1 MLLNPCRLLSGAILL
16 IAGLPLFAQTNI
28 VLDGNQEGR
37 IFQGIGALSA
47 GASSRLLIDYPEP
60 QRSQILDYLFKPGYG
75 AALQHLKV
83 EIGGGV
89 NSTDGT
95 EPTHMRTATDTNYSR
110 GYEWWLMEEAKKR
123 NPGIMLDC
131 LAWGAPAWIG
141 GGNYYSQDMADYVV
155 KFIKGAKD
163 VYGLDINYTGIANE
177 RYYDVAWI
185 KLLRRTLDTNGL
197 NHVGIVV
204 ADQSEPDMIP
214 FPTPPADST
223 IWGIAGVIN
232 QDPELKAAVAAI
244 GGHYPFRHGTNM
256 SAAAL
261 ASGLPLWSSEDG
273 PWSGDWLAV
282 SDVNRLPL
290 QASYNRNYI
299 LCKITKTEVWSP
311 ISSYYDNLPVP
322 GSGLMRANTP
332 WSGHYDVQSAI
343 WVTAHTTQFASPG
356 WTYLEGGAS
365 ALLPQGGSMVT
376 LKSTNNADYSI
387 IIETSDAT
395 LPQTIGFQLTNGLS
409 VATLHVWQT
418 TQTNQFM
425 QIGQVAPTNGYFSY
439 TFQPGAIYTLT
450 TTTGQGKG
458 GATPPASAPFP
469 LPFKDDFESYSN
481 NVTPKYFSDL
491 AGTFE
496 TVTRADGQ
504 GKALRQVEL
513 QSGIQWVGE
522 FNPFTLIG
530 NATWTDYE
538 VSSDVLLETNG
549 FVFLYGRVGQVGWA
563 APPPGYWLAVNNS
576 PGVWELR
583 NATGVLATGS
593 VSFATNVWHQLRLA
607 MQGSRIRGYVD
618 GNQVCDIK
626 DFSYGAGMAGL
637 GCGVHGAQF
646 DNFCIRPLHSG
657 ACNLAPGATASASS
671 SWSSAYLPG
680 AANDGDYGTR
690 WNVGNGATTNQW
702 LELDFPTVTTYNR
715 VVVSQLGT
723 RISSYVIQHWGGSAW
738 QDDYAGGQMQPVEV
752 DNLNTVTASKMRL
765 LITAFS
771 TGPSIYE
778 MGVYNDGPA
787 GNIGATATAS
797 ASSSW
802 NSSYTPNYA
811 NDGRFATRWNS
822 ASGTSAGEWLQL
834 NFPAPVSFNQV
845 VLSQFVDRITAYKIQ
860 YGSGGAW
867 TDMVNATSNLGVNAM
882 LSLPTVTSSKVR
894 LFVVSATDT
903 PSINEFQVFNQ
914 PAAPPALNINEWMLH
929 NATTLRNPAD
939 GEYSPWFELYNA
951 GATNV
956 DLTGYYLNGSAATQ
970 FQFQIPAGY
979 SLPAGGFLLVWAD
992 SQPALNNATNA
1003 NLHVNFT
1010 LAAGAT
1016 LGLFTPQGIQVDAV
1030 TITASGADVSE
1041 GCPTDGDSAC
1051 FPLAL
1056 PTPGKSNRVIM
1067 AGAVSL
1073 SAGGAALQFSG
1084 LPFLS
1089 HRIQGTT
1096 NLVVGVWSDLVSET
1110 ADAFGALQ
1118 FQDTQ
1123 AGTLPLR
1130 FYRAVSP

>member
-1 MLLNPCRLLSGAILL
+1 MLLSPYRLLVGAILL

-28 VLDGNQEGR
+28 VLDGNQVGR
-37 IFQGIGALSA
+37 VFEGIGALSA

-60 QRSQILDYLFKPGYG
+60 QRSQILDYLFKPNYG

-95 EPTHMRTATDTNYSR
+95 EPTHMRTATDTNFNH
-110 GYEWWLMEEAKKR
+110 GYEWWLMKEAKKR
-123 NPGIMLDC
+123 NPDIILDC
-131 LAWGAPAWIG
+131 LAWGAPGWIG

-204 ADQSEPDMIP
+204 ADQAELNMIQS
-214 FPTPPADST
+214 PTPPSDLT
-223 IWGIAGVIN
+223 VWGIAGVIN
-232 QDPELKAAVAAI
+232 QDPELKAAVTAI
-244 GGHYPFRHGTNM
+244 GGHYPFRHGATNM
-256 SAAAL
+256 SSAAL
-261 ASGLPLWSSEDG
+261 TSGLPLWASEDG
-273 PWSGDWLAV
+273 PWSGEWMAM

-332 WSGHYDVQSAI
+332 WSGHYDVQPAI
-343 WVTAHTTQFASPG
+343 WATAHTTQFASPG
-356 WTYLEGGAS
+356 WKYLEGGAS

-376 LKSTNNADYSI
+376 LKSTNNSDYSI
-387 IIETSDAT
+387 IIETFDAAV
-395 LPQTIGFQLTNGLS
+395 PQTIGFQLTNGLS
-409 VATLHVWQT
+409 TSALHVWQT
-418 TQTNQFM
+418 TQTNQFV

-439 TFQPGAIYTLT
+439 TFLPGALYTLS

-458 GATPPASAPFP
+458 GATPPAAAPFP
-469 LPFKDDFESYSN
+469 LPFKDDFEAYSN

-513 QSGIQWVGE
+513 QSGILWASE
-522 FNPFTLIG
+522 FNPFTMIG
-530 NATWTDYE
+530 DEKWTDYE
-538 VSSDVLLETNG
+538 VSSDVLLESYG
-549 FVFLYGRVGQVGWA
+549 FVFLYGRIGTVGWA
-563 APPPGYWLAVNNS
+563 STPQGYWLAVNNS

-607 MQGSRIRGYVD
+607 MQGSHIRGYVD

-637 GCGVHGAQF
+637 GSGVHGAQF

-657 ACNLAPGATASASS
+657 SHNLATGATASASS
-671 SWSSAYLPG
+671 SWSADYLPG

-690 WNVGNGATTNQW
+690 WNVANGATANQW
-702 LELDFPTVTTYNR
+702 LELDFPAVTTYNR
-715 VVVSQLGT
+715 VVISQLGT
-723 RISSYVIQHWGGSAW
+723 RISSYAIQHWDGSAW
-738 QDDYAGGQMQPVEV
+738 QNDYTGGLMQPVEV

-771 TGPSIYE
+771 DAPSIYE
-778 MGVYNDGPA
+778 MGVYTDGPVSDL
-787 GNIGATATAS
+787 GTNATAS

-802 NSSYTPNYA
+802 NSSYAANYV
-811 NDGRFATRWNS
+811 NDGSFSTRWNS
-822 ASGTSAGEWLQL
+822 ASGTTAGEWLQL
-834 NFPAPVSFNQV
+834 TFSAPVSFNQV
-845 VLSQFVDRITAYKIQ
+845 ALSQFSDRITAYKIQ
-860 YGSGGAW
+860 YWNGSAW
-867 TDMVNATSNLGVNAM
+867 TDVVNATTHLGVNAT
-882 LSLPTVTSSKVR
+882 LSFPTVTASLVR

-903 PSINEFQVFNQ
+903 PSIYEFQLFNQ
-914 PAAPPALNINEWMLH
+914 PTAPAISINEWMLH
-929 NATTLRNPAD
+929 NATTLRDPAD
-939 GEYSPWFELYNA
+939 GQYAPWFELYNA
-951 GATNV
+951 GTNNV
-956 DLTGYYLNGSAATQ
+956 DLTGYYLTGSAATQ
-970 FQFQIPAGY
+970 FQFQIPTGY

-992 SQPALNNATNA
+992 GQPALNNSTNA

-1016 LGLFTPQGIQVDAV
+1016 LGLFTPQGMQVDAV
-1030 TITASGADVSE
+1030 TITAAGADVAE
-1041 GCPTDGDSAC
+1041 GCPNDGDAAH

-1056 PTPGKSNRVIM
+1056 PTPGKSNRVIK

-1084 LPFLS
+1084 LPFQP
-1089 HRIQGTT
+1089 HRIQATT
-1096 NLVVGVWSDLVSET
+1096 NLAGGVWSDLVNET
-1110 ADAFGALQ
+1110 ADAFGALP